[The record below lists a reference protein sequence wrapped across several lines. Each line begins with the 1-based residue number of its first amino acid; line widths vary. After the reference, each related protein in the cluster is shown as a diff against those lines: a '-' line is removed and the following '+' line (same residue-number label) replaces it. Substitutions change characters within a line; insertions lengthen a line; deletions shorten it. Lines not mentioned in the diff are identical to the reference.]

1 MKRKDTKYY
10 QDKQLVVTTL
20 SGELDA
26 TDVQE
31 WHQSLRSVTGSLEPG
46 TQFKILVDL
55 NGFKASSFEVHK
67 QFRVM
72 VPQLLADYGW
82 YVGYLR
88 MFPEAEIC
96 IRSNDN
102 IRCRAAAHVH
112 HDETKISNY
121 ATNYSMI
128 NEGFFT
134 DSGVAREW
142 IEGIVLH

>member
-1 MKRKDTKYY
+1 MKRKDTRYY
-10 QDKQLVVTTL
+10 KDQQLIVTTL

-26 TDVQE
+26 ADVQE
-31 WHQSLRSVTGSLEPG
+31 WHESLKAVTGSLEAG

-55 NGFKASSFEVHK
+55 HGFKANNFEVHK

-72 VPQLLADYGW
+72 VPQLLAEYGW
-82 YVGYLR
+82 YVGYIR

-96 IRSNDN
+96 IRSTNN

-112 HDETKISNY
+112 HDETKIANY
-121 ATNYSMI
+121 ASNYSMI

-134 DSGVAREW
+134 DSRAAKEW
-142 IEGIVLH
+142 VEAIVLH

>member
-1 MKRKDTKYY
+1 MKRKDTQYY
-10 QDKQLVVTTL
+10 PDKQLVVTTL

-26 TDVQE
+26 ADVQE
-31 WHQSLRSVTGSLEPG
+31 WHQSLKSVTGNLGPD

-96 IRSNDN
+96 IRSKDN

-112 HDETKISNY
+112 HDETKITNY

-134 DSGVAREW
+134 DPKLAREW